1 MMIHATPA
9 LAPAPAGLLAS
20 CGGGQA
26 AARSGT
32 FTGPQRRMS
41 EAPRFGNST

>member
-1 MMIHATPA
+1 MKIHATPVLA
-9 LAPAPAGLLAS
+9 LAAAGFLAA

-41 EAPRFGNST
+41 EAARSGNST